1 LATRIRLKRVG
12 RKNRAFYRIVI
23 ADQRKPR
30 DGRSIE
36 EIGTYDP
43 LADPPVIK
51 VDAERALDWLKKGA
65 QPSDTARS
73 LLKIK
78 GIMMQFD
85 AVRKGKPIPDL
96 PEETVEVPVI
106 AEETLAAEEAEGDQE
121 PEQELKLEAEVPEP
135 EAEE

>member
-12 RKNRAFYRIVI
+12 RKKRPFYRIVI

-43 LADPPVIK
+43 LADPPVIQ

-73 LLKIK
+73 LLKVK

-96 PEETVEVPVI
+96 PEEPMVVPVA
-106 AEETLAAEEAEGDQE
+106 AEETLEAEE
-121 PEQELKLEAEVPEP
+121 PEQELRLEAEVPEP